1 MATKLLKK
9 QFNLPLNKTIS
20 NNSKC
25 FIVAEI
31 SANHSGDL
39 KLLKKTMLEAKKI
52 GADAVKIQ
60 FGKGKNYIAYIKKQK
75 HLLSGIKKYLS
86 SLKEIKFY
94 AFQLHLISRR
104 LNY

>member
-39 KLLKKTMLEAKKI
+39 KLLKNYVRSKK
-52 GADAVKIQ
+52 
-60 FGKGKNYIAYIKKQK
+60 N
-75 HLLSGIKKYLS
+75 
-86 SLKEIKFY
+86 
-94 AFQLHLISRR
+94 RC
-104 LNY
+104 